1 MEKRVYLNTPERA
14 TPLAR
19 ALALVFPRYR
29 AHLAIARYPEAL
41 HGPLRN
47 MILTTDRKCL
57 FVRNLKC
64 ACTSVAQMM
73 YFYGEGR
80 FYPRSIHRA
89 QKGILAARYHWHAVE
104 PVWKAGTAF
113 TFTFTRH
120 PENRAYSAFTNFF
133 VDKSNIAT
141 HNHWGPMQD
150 HGYDEGRGVSYN
162 FDVFLDYVAHTMEIS
177 PLRTDAH
184 WRPQVLNIGYGRID
198 YDFIGKV
205 ENLNADI
212 QTVFERGGAPGFPPR
227 EVLEARFNRSEAKK
241 PPLTKA
247 QRVRIRTLFAAD
259 FEAFAYSSS

>member
-14 TPLAR
+14 TPLTR

-29 AHLAIARYPEAL
+29 SHLAIARYPENL

-47 MILTTDRKCL
+47 MILTTDRKFL

-64 ACTSVAQMM
+64 ACTSVAQVM
-73 YFYGEGR
+73 YYYGQGR

-89 QKGILAARYHWHAVE
+89 QKGILAARYHWSEVE
-104 PVWKAGTAF
+104 PVWKAGAAY
-113 TFTFTRH
+113 TFSFTRH

-133 VDKSNIAT
+133 VDKSNIAK
-141 HNHWGPMQD
+141 HNHWGPMKD
-150 HGYDEGRGVSYN
+150 HGYDKARGESYN

-177 PLRTDAH
+177 PLRTSAH

-212 QTVFERGGAPGFPPR
+212 QTVFEQGGAPGFPPS
-227 EVLEARFNRSEAKK
+227 EVLEARFNRSAAKK
-241 PPLTKA
+241 PPLTEA
-247 QRVRIRTLFAAD
+247 QRARIRTLFAAD
-259 FEAFAYSSS
+259 YEAFAY